1 MTLVMLINLKVLP
14 NFLGMLNNPIYAGA
28 FCMLAGLVIVPV
40 VSMFTPK
47 PDRQFVDSVFACYD
61 RKVTVRQ
68 TEALG
73 DGE

>member
-14 NFLGMLNNPIYAGA
+14 NFLGVLNNPIYAGA
-28 FCMLAGLVIVPV
+28 FCMLAGLVVIPL
-40 VSMFTPK
+40 VSFVTPK
-47 PDRQFVDSVFACYD
+47 PDTQFVDNVFSCYEK
-61 RKVTVRQ
+61 KVTVRQ

>member
-1 MTLVMLINLKVLP
+1 MLSNLGVISVQLGLLQSPIN
-14 NFLGMLNNPIYAGA
+14 AGA

-40 VSMFTPK
+40 VSILTK
-47 PDRQFVDSVFACYD
+47 APDKQLVEDAFSCYN

-68 TEALG
+68 SEALG